1 MCTIIFHPYEDIGS
15 RKVKPLHYGK
25 LLKSLRGKSKET
37 NPKNHNLISGLN
49 QPFQSLMPICQK
61 KSGVVSHKRT
71 ELDNKEH
78 I

>member
-15 RKVKPLHYGK
+15 HRVKPLHYGK

-37 NPKNHNLISGLN
+37 SPKNHNLISGLIR
-49 QPFQSLMPICQK
+49 PFQSLMLICQK
-61 KSGVVSHKRT
+61 ISGVVSHKRT